1 MEEKYKKIKQL
12 AEFARLAQQQMG
24 ISRSEIPFV
33 EPNVYISIEKVYI
46 QGREALMTIETE
58 LYELLNKN

>member
-12 AEFARLAQQQMG
+12 ADFARLSQQQMG
-24 ISRSEIPFV
+24 VLRSRIPLV
-33 EPNVYISIEKVYI
+33 EPKIYDSFEKVYI
-46 QGREALMTIETE
+46 QAREALMTLETE